1 VLNYRAPRFARGGCL
16 PPPEAHKLARA
27 MNLKRV
33 VAAVGRLPVVST
45 LIRQP
50 KARGLLKNIPGVKLL
65 YGSGWDAVHPFDRI
79 HGTQT
84 SGFVS
89 ADQLPAQQAN
99 RAHALFYAG
108 SQPSVLREALTG
120 LPPLKT
126 CTFVDLGCGK
136 GRPLLVAS
144 EFPFS
149 DILGVE
155 LSPDLAKVAERNAAI
170 IAERFPAR
178 TPIRIAVGDASDF
191 PIPSG
196 DVVLFLYNPFDA
208 ELIAKVVQKVEAAL
222 RTKPCS
228 IYIVYYN
235 PIAAHCFDAS
245 PLLTRRFAR
254 QIPCAAEDIAYGPDE
269 SDPVIIWQGGL
280 APPPL
285 AVANARL
292 VMVASGMRVILEDT

>member
-1 VLNYRAPRFARGGCL
+1 MGACFTTSK
-16 PPPEAHKLARA
+16 AHILART
-27 MNLKRV
+27 MNFKRV
-33 VAAVGRLPVVST
+33 VAAVGRVPVVSS

-50 KARGLLKNIPGVKLL
+50 LARSLLKDVPGAKLL
-65 YGSGWDAVHPFDRI
+65 YGSGWDAVHPFDRV
-79 HGTQT
+79 HGTHT

-89 ADQLPAQQAN
+89 ADQLPAQEAA

-108 SQPSVLREALTG
+108 SQPSVLREGLKALPS
-120 LPPLKT
+120 LQT

-144 EFPFS
+144 EFPFW

-170 IAERFPAR
+170 IAKHFPDR
-178 TPIRIAVGDASDF
+178 TPIRIAVGDASNF

-196 DVVLFLYNPFDA
+196 DVVLFLYNPFGA
-208 ELIAKVVQKVEAAL
+208 ELIAKVVQRVEAAL
-222 RTKPCS
+222 RTEPRS

-235 PIAAHCFDAS
+235 PTAAHCFDTS
-245 PLLTRRFAR
+245 SLLTRRFAR
-254 QIPCAAEDIAYGPDE
+254 QIPYAEEELGYGPDE
-269 SDPVIIWQGGL
+269 SDPVVIWQGGT

-285 AVANARL
+285 EAANARL
-292 VMVASGMRVILEDT
+292 VTITSGFRVILKDA